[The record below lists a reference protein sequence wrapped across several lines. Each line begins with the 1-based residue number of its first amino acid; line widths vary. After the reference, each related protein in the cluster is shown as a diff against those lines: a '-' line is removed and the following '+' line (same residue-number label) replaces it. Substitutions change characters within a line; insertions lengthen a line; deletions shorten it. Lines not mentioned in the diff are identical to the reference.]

1 MIVDRQSES
10 ALEFEK
16 IKKIAARFALSP
28 AGAKK
33 LLAIEPSDTRE
44 EILFRQRLVGE
55 LLEIARSKTSFPLQR
70 FDDLSPLFPKLGI
83 EGIILTPKELW
94 EVANFVSLV
103 NQLVSA
109 RKDLEER
116 FSGLAE
122 FLGPLQA
129 DKIFPDA
136 CFKAL
141 EPSGEVKDGAT
152 ALLKSLR
159 QKIRSSKNKIEEKLW
174 NILGKKGLVGK
185 PEGYVTLREGRYVI
199 PFGEKDPDLKKA
211 IVHDRSASGATFF
224 VEPLAT
230 VEMNNELKEA
240 ELAEQEEVKRILSNL
255 SALVVE
261 RHEKLEKEFEILAQ
275 LDSFRGLAN
284 FGTRIEGVLPELS
297 DGDLTLLSAR
307 HPLLLFPKG
316 EYAPAG
322 VVPCDLALT
331 QTSRVL
337 LISGPNAGGKT
348 VTLKL
353 VGLSSLMFQS
363 GFPLPAKE
371 GTKLPIFKKIFAT
384 IGDEQSIE
392 LSLSSFSAHLVRLK
406 ESLKDLTA
414 DSLLLFDEIF
424 SGTDPKEGAVLAEAF
439 LAHLHPIGVKV
450 VITTHYS
457 SLKTL
462 PELYPAM
469 QNASLDFDTQTLRP
483 TYKLRVGIPGASF
496 AIELASRI
504 GLPEGLVAAAKG
516 KIGTSERDL
525 SNLLARLAEKERLL
539 EQKSQELLKLEQKLS
554 SDAEA
559 FKSEREEFRQF
570 EKEKRKKALE
580 EAGQYVRQARKEM
593 EALLDAAK
601 KQARDKSAL
610 EETKRQMTARMQAIH
625 KEQEHLAE
633 KIAFTD
639 QPLEVGRRV
648 YVPVFNAQGTL
659 TALDDSQATVE
670 IEGKTYKLKRD
681 QLRAVAS
688 SPAGGKSPTIS
699 TGPHDET
706 SSIEIDLRG
715 FLGDEAVAE
724 VDKFLDRALLSGSPF
739 VRLVHGRGTGVLK
752 KRIGEF
758 LKTHPAVAESR
769 PGGSGEGG
777 DGVTVVT
784 LKK

>member
-1 MIVDRQSES
+1 MIVDNHSES

-16 IKKIAARFALSP
+16 IKKIAAGFALSP
-28 AGAKK
+28 AGSGKI
-33 LLAIEPSDTRE
+33 LALEPLEGRE
-44 EILFRQRLVGE
+44 EILFRQKLVGE
-55 LLEIARSKTSFPLQR
+55 LLEIVKSRTPFPLGR
-70 FDDLSPLFPKLGI
+70 FEDLAPLFPKLGI
-83 EGIILTPKELW
+83 EGIILNPKELW

-103 NQLVSA
+103 NQLVSS
-109 RKDLEER
+109 RKDWEER
-116 FSGLAE
+116 FFGLAE
-122 FLGPLQA
+122 FLSPLQM
-129 DKIFPDA
+129 DKIFPEA

-211 IVHDRSASGATFF
+211 IVHDRSGSGATFF

-230 VEMNNELKEA
+230 VELNNELKEA
-240 ELAEQEEVKRILSNL
+240 ELAEEEEVKRILSNL

-261 RHEKLEKEFEILAQ
+261 RHEKLENEFEILAQ
-275 LDSFRGLAN
+275 LDSFFGLAN
-284 FGTRIEGVLPELS
+284 FGNRIDGVLPQLS
-297 DGDLTLLSAR
+297 EGDFLLLGAR

-316 EYAPAG
+316 EYDSKGIVASE
-322 VVPCDLALT
+322 LALT
-331 QTSRVL
+331 QTSRIL

-353 VGLSSLMFQS
+353 VGLSALMFQS

-371 GTKLPIFKKIFAT
+371 GTRLPVFKKIFAT

-406 ESLKDLTA
+406 ESLKDLTP
-414 DSLLLFDEIF
+414 DSLLLFDELF

-439 LAHLHPIGVKV
+439 LAHLHQLGVKV

-462 PELYPAM
+462 PEVYSGM
-469 QNASLDFDTQTLRP
+469 QNASLDFDTQTLSP

-504 GLPEGLVAAAKG
+504 GLPEGLVAEAKG
-516 KIGTSERDL
+516 KIGSSEREL
-525 SNLLARLAEKERLL
+525 SNLLVRLAEKERHL
-539 EQKSQELLKLEQKLS
+539 EEKSRELLKLEQKLS
-554 SDAEA
+554 SETETLKA
-559 FKSEREEFRQF
+559 EREEFKRF
-570 EKEKRKKALE
+570 EKEKRRKVLE
-580 EAGQYVRQARKEM
+580 EATQYVRQARKEM
-593 EALLDAAK
+593 EALLDMAK
-601 KQARDKSAL
+601 KQAKDKSVL
-610 EETKRQMTARMQAIH
+610 EQARRQMTARMQAI
-625 KEQEHLAE
+625 EQEREGLVE

-639 QPLEVGRRV
+639 QPLEVGKRV

-659 TALDDSQATVE
+659 TALDDSMATVE
-670 IEGKTYKLKRD
+670 IEGKTYKLKRE

-688 SPAGGKSPTIS
+688 PPAERKSAGVS
-699 TGPHDET
+699 VGPHEEA

-715 FLGDEAVAE
+715 LLGDEAVQE
-724 VDKFLDRALLSGSPF
+724 VDKFLDRALLAGAPF
-739 VRLVHGRGTGVLK
+739 VRLIHGKGTGVLK
-752 KRIGEF
+752 KRIAEF
-758 LKTHPAVAESR
+758 LKTHPAVLESR
-769 PGGSGEGG
+769 PGEAGEGG
-777 DGVTVVT
+777 EGVTVAT